1 MGRRVSMVKLYD
13 IIIALAA
20 ALPAAGTGKRC
31 ISIWYTR
38 VTRVG
43 TGIISLQHLTEQ
55 NNFVFLLFG
64 LILLLFAG
72 ALLEYF
78 PGEAGLRIMQGATIA
93 ALLIGTGGQQKNR
106 THLVTSIVFIVLM
119 LLMVVVG
126 SLIDRAGFDYL
137 HLLILLCFLV
147 WMTWLAVRQVL
158 FTGSITSNDIV
169 GAICIYMLLGLI
181 WTLLYLLLAQTTP
194 GAFNGLPQAPWLE
207 NFAAGVYFSFVT
219 ITTLGYGDISPALP
233 VARFFVI
240 MEAIVGVFYMAILV
254 ASLIGVRM
262 SARDEAGK

>member
-1 MGRRVSMVKLYD
+1 
-13 IIIALAA
+13 
-20 ALPAAGTGKRC
+20 
-31 ISIWYTR
+31 
-38 VTRVG
+38 
-43 TGIISLQHLTEQ
+43 LQHLNEQ

-64 LILLLFAG
+64 LILLLFTG

-78 PGEAGLRIMQGATIA
+78 PGDTGPIIMQGATVA
-93 ALLIGTGGQQKNR
+93 ALIIGTGGQQKNR
-106 THLVTSIVFIVLM
+106 NHLVTSIIFIVLM
-119 LLMVVVG
+119 VLMVVAG
-126 SLIDRAGFDYL
+126 LLIDRAGFGYL
-137 HLLILLCFLV
+137 HLLLLLCFLV

-181 WTLLYLLLAQTTP
+181 WAILYLLLALTTP
-194 GAFNGLPQAPWLE
+194 GAFNGLPQAPWLD
-207 NFAAGVYFSFVT
+207 NFAAAVYFSFVT

-233 VARFFVI
+233 VARFLVI

-262 SARDEAGK
+262 SVRDEKNK

>member
-1 MGRRVSMVKLYD
+1 
-13 IIIALAA
+13 
-20 ALPAAGTGKRC
+20 
-31 ISIWYTR
+31 
-38 VTRVG
+38 
-43 TGIISLQHLTEQ
+43 LQHLNEQ

-64 LILLLFAG
+64 LILLLFTG

-78 PGEAGLRIMQGATIA
+78 PGDTGPIIMQGATVA
-93 ALLIGTGGQQKNR
+93 ALIIGTGGQQKNR
-106 THLVTSIVFIVLM
+106 NHLVTSIIFIVLM
-119 LLMVVVG
+119 VLMVVAG
-126 SLIDRAGFDYL
+126 LLIDRAGFGYL
-137 HLLILLCFLV
+137 HLLLLLCFLV

-181 WTLLYLLLAQTTP
+181 WAILYLLLALTTP
-194 GAFNGLPQAPWLE
+194 GAFNGLPQAPWLD
-207 NFAAGVYFSFVT
+207 NFSAAVYFSFVT

-233 VARFFVI
+233 VARFLVI

-262 SARDEAGK
+262 SVREEKNK

>member
-1 MGRRVSMVKLYD
+1 
-13 IIIALAA
+13 
-20 ALPAAGTGKRC
+20 
-31 ISIWYTR
+31 
-38 VTRVG
+38 
-43 TGIISLQHLTEQ
+43 LQQINEQ

-78 PGEAGLRIMQGATIA
+78 PGDSGPRIIQGATVA

-106 THLVTSIVFIVLM
+106 FHLVTSIVFIVLM
-119 LLMVVVG
+119 LLIVVAG
-126 SLIDRAGFDYL
+126 SLIDRAGFGYL
-137 HLLILLCFLV
+137 HLLLLLCFLV

-181 WTLLYLLLAQTTP
+181 WALLYLLIAQTTP

-207 NFAAGVYFSFVT
+207 NFAAAVYFSFVT

-240 MEAIVGVFYMAILV
+240 IEAIVGVFYMAILV

-262 SARDEAGK
+262 SVRDAARKQ

>member
-1 MGRRVSMVKLYD
+1 M
-13 IIIALAA
+13 
-20 ALPAAGTGKRC
+20 
-31 ISIWYTR
+31 
-38 VTRVG
+38 
-43 TGIISLQHLTEQ
+43 QHLNEQ

-64 LILLLFAG
+64 LILLLFTG

-78 PGEAGLRIMQGATIA
+78 PGDTGPIIMQGATVA
-93 ALLIGTGGQQKNR
+93 ALIIGTGGQQKNR
-106 THLVTSIVFIVLM
+106 NHLVTSIIFIVLM
-119 LLMVVVG
+119 VLMVVAG
-126 SLIDRAGFDYL
+126 LLIDRAGFGYL
-137 HLLILLCFLV
+137 HLLLLLCFLV

-181 WTLLYLLLAQTTP
+181 WAILYLLLALTTP
-194 GAFNGLPQAPWLE
+194 GAFNGLPQAPWLD
-207 NFAAGVYFSFVT
+207 NFAAAVYFSFVT

-233 VARFFVI
+233 VARFLVM

-262 SARDEAGK
+262 SVRDEKNK

>member
-1 MGRRVSMVKLYD
+1 M
-13 IIIALAA
+13 
-20 ALPAAGTGKRC
+20 
-31 ISIWYTR
+31 
-38 VTRVG
+38 
-43 TGIISLQHLTEQ
+43 QHLNEQ

-64 LILLLFAG
+64 LILLLFTG

-78 PGEAGLRIMQGATIA
+78 PGDTGPIIMQGATVA
-93 ALLIGTGGQQKNR
+93 ALIIGTGGQQKNR
-106 THLVTSIVFIVLM
+106 NHLVTSIIFIVLM
-119 LLMVVVG
+119 VLMVVAG
-126 SLIDRAGFDYL
+126 LLIDRAGFGYL
-137 HLLILLCFLV
+137 HLLLLLCFLV

-181 WTLLYLLLAQTTP
+181 WAILYLLLALTTP
-194 GAFNGLPQAPWLE
+194 GAFNGLPQAPWLD
-207 NFAAGVYFSFVT
+207 NFAAAVYFSFVT

-233 VARFFVI
+233 VARFLVI

-262 SARDEAGK
+262 SVRDEKNK

>member
-1 MGRRVSMVKLYD
+1 MQP
-13 IIIALAA
+13 IN
-20 ALPAAGTGKRC
+20 
-31 ISIWYTR
+31 
-38 VTRVG
+38 
-43 TGIISLQHLTEQ
+43 EQ

-64 LILLLFAG
+64 LTLLLLAG
-72 ALLEYF
+72 ALMEYF
-78 PGEAGLRIMQGATIA
+78 PGDTGPRIIQGATVA
-93 ALLIGTGGQQKNR
+93 ALLIGIGGQKKN
-106 THLVTSIVFIVLM
+106 HSHVVTSIVFIVLM
-119 LLMVVVG
+119 LLMVVAG
-126 SLIDRAGFDYL
+126 ELIDRAGFSYL
-137 HLLILLCFLV
+137 HLFIMLSFFI

-181 WTLLYLLLAQTTP
+181 WAVIYLLLAQTTP
-194 GAFNGLPQAPWLE
+194 GAFNGLPQAPWLD
-207 NFAAGVYFSFVT
+207 NFSAAVYFSFVT

-262 SARDEAGK
+262 SARDAERKQ